1 MTKRALVLAALLAAG
16 CGGDEPPEKPL
27 PNPVPTPGVPV
38 IPVQGERVVV
48 SRVPPVGFEWPG
60 DVVVTAPE
68 PGEVRVIYSLDNPC
82 RHVPRRALSS
92 LRRGDTVALV
102 VTWPP
107 VTPDSSRKCP
117 PNITPYAYRMD
128 VDDVP
133 AGRHT
138 FAMFEAIEGQT
149 AASLSHTMEV
159 VVR

>member
-1 MTKRALVLAALLAAG
+1 MSRRALVLALLAAG
-16 CGGDEPPEKPL
+16 CGGEETPETSVPD
-27 PNPVPTPGVPV
+27 PVPTPGVPV

-68 PGEVRVIYSLDNPC
+68 PGEVRVVYSLDNPC

-92 LRRGDTVALV
+92 LRGGDTVALV

-138 FAMFEAIEGQT
+138 FALFEAIEGQT

>member
-1 MTKRALVLAALLAAG
+1 MIRRALVLAALAAG
-16 CGGDEPPEKPL
+16 CGGDEDRPPPP
-27 PNPVPTPGVPV
+27 PNPVPTPTAPT
-38 IPVQGERVVV
+38 IPVQGEKVVV
-48 SRVPPVGFEWPG
+48 QRVQPHGFEWPG

-68 PGEVRVIYSLDNPC
+68 PGEVRVLYSLDNPC

-92 LRRGDTVALV
+92 RRGDTVALV

-117 PNITPYAYRMD
+117 PNVTPYAYRMD
-128 VDDVP
+128 LDDVP

-149 AASLSHTMEV
+149 AAALSHTKEV
-159 VVR
+159 TVR

>member
-1 MTKRALVLAALLAAG
+1 MTKRALVLALLAAG
-16 CGGDEPPEKPL
+16 CGGEETPEKPV
-27 PNPVPTPGVPV
+27 PAPVPTPGVPV
-38 IPVQGERVVV
+38 IPVKGERVVV
-48 SRVPPVGFEWPG
+48 SRVPPAGFEWPG

-92 LRRGDTVALV
+92 LRRDTVALV

-117 PNITPYAYRMD
+117 PNITPYAYQMD

-138 FAMFEAIEGQT
+138 FALFEAIEGQT